1 MMGTSLRQE
10 ARIVD
15 DRTAGNR
22 KLSDLERWGIVIDAI
37 ESLDCLT
44 TMVTVM
50 DQNEEPVPHSVAS
63 LMQAVSCRLST
74 ALSGIAVA

>member
-1 MMGTSLRQE
+1 MNAAMKQH
-10 ARIVD
+10 ARIVE
-15 DRTAGNR
+15 DRTAATR

-50 DQNEEPVPHSVAS
+50 DQNGEPVPHTVAS
-63 LMQAVSCRLST
+63 LMQAVSCRLGT
-74 ALSGIAVA
+74 ALSGTAVV